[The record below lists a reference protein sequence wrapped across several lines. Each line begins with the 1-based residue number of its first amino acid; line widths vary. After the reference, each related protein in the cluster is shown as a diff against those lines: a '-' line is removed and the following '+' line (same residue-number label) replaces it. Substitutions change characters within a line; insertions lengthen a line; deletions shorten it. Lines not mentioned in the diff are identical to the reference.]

1 MPRPPNILLILCDEL
16 RADALSC
23 AGNAIVRTPNI
34 DRLAAEGT
42 RFSQCMVTQPSCTP
56 SRASILSGCWP
67 STLGTRMVGCH
78 TPDDPRFLPH
88 VLHAAGWRTA
98 SLGKLHFVPQHA
110 EPQALEAAM
119 AQDGHYYGFR
129 EVDLVNGHGDR
140 CFGPRYTPW
149 LESRCPEWRERL
161 RRRRRLS
168 PGVDCWSWELPEQVH
183 SSHYLGMRAEAFL
196 ANARQEERPFFL
208 QVSFPDPHYPFMAPE
223 PWASLHDP
231 ADMPPPL
238 PPLTE
243 ARGLPALHE
252 QVYFRRGGQVK
263 RADGR
268 PADRIIGV
276 PPQDWSRYGLADWQ
290 QVKALYF
297 GMVALIDHNVGR
309 ILGALDA
316 NDLSDST
323 IVVFVSDHGEHLGDH
338 GLYGKGLP
346 YDAAL
351 RVPLIW
357 RGAGIARGQ
366 HRREVASTLDIAPTL
381 LDLAGLALPEGTQG
395 HSVRAQLAG
404 QAPALRDAVLSENDD
419 DFVPMKMR
427 VLTTARWKLVH
438 YLNGQPG
445 ELYDRVNDP
454 AEMTNLWREA
464 EYAPLRASL
473 TARLL
478 DEVICS
484 QEMRNGRRQTPAA
497 PVPHWLARAG
507 Q

>member
-1 MPRPPNILLILCDEL
+1 MPQPPNILLILCDEL

-23 AGNAIVRTPNI
+23 AGNSPVCTPNI

-98 SLGKLHFVPQHA
+98 SLGKLHFVPQGA
-110 EPQALEAAM
+110 EPQALDAALHD
-119 AQDGHYYGFR
+119 QGHYYGFR

-149 LESRCPEWRERL
+149 LEGQCPDWRQRL
-161 RRRRRLS
+161 QRRRRLT
-168 PGVDCWSWELPEQVH
+168 PGINCWSWELPEQVH
-183 SSHYLGMRAEAFL
+183 SSHYLGMRAGSFL
-196 ANARQEERPFFL
+196 AGARQDERPFFL

-223 PWASLHDP
+223 PWASLHEP
-231 ADMPPPL
+231 AGMPPPL

-243 ARGLPALHE
+243 ASGLPPLHE
-252 QVYFRRGGQVK
+252 QVYFRREAGVR
-263 RADGR
+263 RADGS
-268 PADRIIGV
+268 PADRVIGI
-276 PPQDWSRYGLADWQ
+276 PPHDWSQFSLADWQ
-290 QVKALYF
+290 QVKALYY

-309 ILGALDA
+309 ILDALEASGLLD
-316 NDLSDST
+316 NT
-323 IVVFVSDHGEHLGDH
+323 IVVFASDHGEHLGDH

-346 YDAAL
+346 YDSAL

-366 HRREVASTLDIAPTL
+366 HRQEVASTLDIAPTL
-381 LDLAGLALPEGTQG
+381 LDLTGIALPEGMQG
-395 HSVRAQLAG
+395 HTMRAQLAG
-404 QAPALRDAVLSENDD
+404 AEDPLRDAVLTENDD

-427 VLTTARWKLVH
+427 VLTTSRWKLVH
-438 YLNGQPG
+438 YMNGGPG
-445 ELYDRVNDP
+445 ELYDRINDP
-454 AEMTNLWREA
+454 AEMTNLWSEA
-464 EYAPLRASL
+464 EFAPLRASL
-473 TARLL
+473 MARLL

-484 QEMRNGRRQTPAA
+484 QEMRNGRRQSPAP
-497 PVPHWLARAG
+497 PVPHWLAG
-507 Q
+507 PS